1 MKKLLA
7 FLLVCVM
14 AISVMAV
21 FTNASD
27 DKLPGGYMYFDDVD
41 KSGAGLSTNNTERV
55 CDVVDGNAQAI
66 FTPVKNGK
74 AGGKWE
80 NTLVVSDPKFAFNTR
95 DTLAEA
101 AIETYPVIVMK
112 ARISRAL
119 VEGEGRGE
127 FFLDVLKTSDNKRAT
142 VSAGKFDW
150 ANTTDWQIIVVDA
163 SVEGKYI
170 DESKYLNG
178 GDINKIRFDPVEV
191 VVEEELVV
199 DVAWVAFFAS
209 TTALEGFDGN
219 LDNLINP
226 GTPGTPETPDVP
238 AEKITSVPTFEGTAQ
253 EPDQIEGTF
262 GLQFAAGEPFNRLSI
277 PCPSWSNNVG
287 SLKWTLYKWNGTYNS
302 TIASTAI
309 TSYEHVDYPDNATL
323 ELKLDTPAQAGEYL
337 LVLENTSA
345 DANESVGTW
354 CVSGTVP
361 AIHCYKEGAIF
372 TAKTPKLIIDFVGNG
387 TNYFGTLSDA
397 VVDTPNPGT
406 GDFGMIALVFTA
418 VSTLVLKK
426 KKIEK

>member
-27 DKLPGGYMYFDDVD
+27 DKLPGSVMYFDE
-41 KSGAGLSTNNTERV
+41 APTGLTTNTQSKMIREVTVEDGLLKVYFEPTTEISTETGNP
-55 CDVVDGNAQAI
+55 VV
-66 FTPVKNGK
+66 K
-74 AGGKWE
+74 
-80 NTLVVSDPKFAFNTR
+80 DPKFSF
-95 DTLAEA
+95 DFSDEFKEKMAE
-101 AIETYPVIVMK
+101 YPILVI
-112 ARISRAL
+112 RIKTSRAVADNETWDGIHL
-119 VEGEGRGE
+119 DFYNAEGTKKSGQKIKGDDYVISG
-127 FFLDVLKTSDNKRAT
+127 LTS
-142 VSAGKFDW
+142 
-150 ANTTDWQIIVVDA
+150 TTDWQLLILDT
-163 SVEGKYI
+163 SLYI
-170 DESKYLNG
+170 NADCEPL
-178 GDINKIRFDPVEV
+178 KIRLDPVGAIHAAITFEV
-191 VVEEELVV
+191 EYL
-199 DVAWVAFFAS
+199 
-209 TTALEGFDGN
+209 ALFKNKEAVSGFDGN

-238 AEKITSVPTFEGTAQ
+238 EEKITSVPTFEGTAQ

-262 GLQFAAGEPFNRLSI
+262 GLQFAVGEPFNRLSI

-302 TIASTAI
+302 TISSTAI